1 MPASVHLPGYRWLM
15 FLRNVPVRVG
25 IYTGICL
32 SLVFSIWLVLAN
44 RVPLLERLALGRNIA
59 AVVFLMLFA
68 SLPVLKFYRSAG
80 DLLVSGLLAW
90 TLLSITYR
98 LLCMVFGLLDA
109 RYSAFHVFVL
119 GAVVY
124 LICATLSWI
133 GMIVWKVRAADISH
147 LHD

>member
-1 MPASVHLPGYRWLM
+1 MPESVHLPGYRWLM

-44 RVPLLERLALGRNIA
+44 RAPLLERLALGRNIA
-59 AVVFLMLFA
+59 AVVFLVLFA
-68 SLPVLKFYRSAG
+68 SLPVLRFYRNPG

-98 LLCMVFGLLDA
+98 LLCMVFGLLNE

-133 GMIVWKVRAADISH
+133 GMIIWKVRSADISH
-147 LHD
+147 LHH

>member
-1 MPASVHLPGYRWLM
+1 MPESVHLPGYRWLM

-32 SLVFSIWLVLAN
+32 SLVFTMWLVLAN
-44 RVPLLERLALGRNIA
+44 RVPFLERLALGRNVA
-59 AVVFLMLFA
+59 AVVFLVLCA
-68 SLPVLKFYRSAG
+68 SLPVLRFYRSPG

-90 TLLSITYR
+90 TMLSITYR
-98 LLCMVFGLLDA
+98 LLCMVFVLLNN
-109 RYSAFHVFVL
+109 RYTTFHVFVL

-133 GMIVWKVRAADISH
+133 GKMIWKARSADVSH
-147 LHD
+147 LHH

>member
-1 MPASVHLPGYRWLM
+1 MPESVRLPGYRWLM

-32 SLVFSIWLVLAN
+32 SLIFTMWLLLAN
-44 RVPLLERLALGRNIA
+44 RVPVLERFGPELK
-59 AVVFLMLFA
+59 AVAGVFLVLLA
-68 SLPVLKFYRSAG
+68 CLPVLRFYRSPG

-98 LLCMVFGLLDA
+98 VLCMVFVLLDA

-124 LICATLSWI
+124 LVGATLSWI
-133 GMIVWKVRAADISH
+133 GTMIWRVRAEDMSH
-147 LHD
+147 PHH